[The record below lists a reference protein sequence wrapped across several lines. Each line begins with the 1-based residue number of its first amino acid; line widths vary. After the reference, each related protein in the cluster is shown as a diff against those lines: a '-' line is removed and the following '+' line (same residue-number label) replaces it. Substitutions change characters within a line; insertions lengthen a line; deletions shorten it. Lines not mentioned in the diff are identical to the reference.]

1 MSVDPDPAELTT
13 PRDPADYARPR
24 LMGPGFW
31 AMIAFAVL
39 CVIAGAAVATFG
51 ANLFPARPKPAKPAE
66 AAQAPRETGALT
78 APAAETFAVP
88 APIPVSSAGSAEL
101 DQLNARIATLE
112 ADQARTAS
120 AAAAALA
127 AAALL
132 EASQTSRPF
141 ADELTALDA
150 VSPPSAEL
158 RALRVLA
165 IVGAPSRAALAVEF
179 PEHAARAAGAARAP
193 GPGAGLWVRVQGALS
208 RVVMI
213 RRVGDVPGDGVD
225 ALLSRAER
233 QLDDGD
239 VDHAL
244 RTLEALPPASRDA
257 IAPWTARARTRAEI
271 DRRISAVRAQA
282 LEDLARTA
290 RSGA

>member
-13 PRDPADYARPR
+13 PRDPAEYARPR

-39 CVIAGAAVATFG
+39 CIVAGAAIATFG
-51 ANLFPARPKPAKPAE
+51 ANLFPAKPKPA
-66 AAQAPRETGALT
+66 AQAEPASTPRDAG
-78 APAAETFAVP
+78 APAAAGAETFAAV
-88 APIPVSSAGSAEL
+88 APPPEASGGSAEL
-101 DQLNARIATLE
+101 DHLNARIATLE

-120 AAAAALA
+120 SAAAALA

-132 EASQTSRPF
+132 EAAQTSRPF

-158 RALRVLA
+158 RALRALA
-165 IVGAPSRAALAVEF
+165 VVGAPSRAALAVDF

-193 GPGAGLWVRVQGALS
+193 GEGAGLWVRIQAALS

-213 RRVGDVPGDGVD
+213 RRVGDLPGNGVD
-225 ALLSRAER
+225 AVLARAER

-239 VDHAL
+239 IDHAL

-257 IAPWTARARTRAEI
+257 LSPWTARARTRAEI

-290 RSGA
+290 RGGA